1 MTAPSETH
9 FACCGPS
16 HPAVAK
22 ATPRTAEAES
32 IPNVQ
37 HHGEGMVGVPGGTFL
52 MGSEDADARAED
64 GEGPLRKVTLD
75 GFRIDRATVTNAR
88 FAEFAADTGYRTQAE
103 QVGWSYVFDG
113 LLGKTARRRART
125 LDVKPVPWWL
135 AVEGACWRKPEG
147 PGSHVRRRRDHPVV
161 HVSWHDALAYCRWAG
176 KRLPTEA
183 EWEYA
188 ARGGLA
194 GKRLPWGD
202 QLVVDG
208 RHRCNIWQ
216 GRFPETN
223 TLADG
228 HFGTAPAT
236 AFPAN
241 GFGLFN
247 MAGNVW
253 EWCADW
259 YSAEALEARSGANPT
274 GPEPGDPD
282 GLGSAALDRKVLKG
296 GSYLC
301 HDSYCNRYRVA
312 ARYANTPDSTTG
324 NAGFRCVA

>member
-1 MTAPSETH
+1 MAPLP
-9 FACCGPS
+9 G
-16 HPAVAK
+16 AK
-22 ATPRTAEAES
+22 F
-32 IPNVQ
+32 V
-37 HHGEGMVGVPGGTFL
+37 
-52 MGSEDADARAED
+52 MGSEDPDARAED
-64 GEGPLRKVTLD
+64 GEGPLREVTVD
-75 GFRIDRATVTNAR
+75 AFRIDRTSVTNAR
-88 FAEFAADTGYRTQAE
+88 FAEFVAETGYRTQAE
-103 QVGWSYVFDG
+103 VLGWSYVFDG
-113 LLGKTARRRART
+113 LLGKAARRRTRT
-125 LDVKPVPWWL
+125 LDVKPVPWWF
-135 AVEGACWRKPEG
+135 AVEGASWRKPEG
-147 PGSHVRRRRDHPVV
+147 PGSHIRRRRDHPVV
-161 HVSWHDALAYCRWAG
+161 HVSWDDATAYCRWAG

-202 QLVVDG
+202 RLLVAG
-208 RHRCNIWQ
+208 EHRCNIWQ

-228 HFGTAPAT
+228 HFGTAPAQS
-236 AFPAN
+236 FPPN

-259 YSAEALEARSGANPT
+259 YSAEALESRAGADPT
-274 GPEPGDPD
+274 GPATG
-282 GLGSAALDRKVLKG
+282 DRKVLKG

-312 ARYANTPDSTTG
+312 ARYANTPDSTTA

>member
-1 MTAPSETH
+1 MPPAAPNRTVDV
-9 FACCGPS
+9 
-16 HPAVAK
+16 PAAPDTEVRRHAD
-22 ATPRTAEAES
+22 
-32 IPNVQ
+32 
-37 HHGEGMVGVPGGTFL
+37 GMAPLPGVKFV
-52 MGSEDADARAED
+52 MGSEDPDARAED
-64 GEGPLRKVTLD
+64 GEGPLREVTVD
-75 GFRIDRATVTNAR
+75 AFRIDRTSVTNAR
-88 FAEFAADTGYRTQAE
+88 FAEFVAETGYRTQAE
-103 QVGWSYVFDG
+103 VLGWSYVFDG
-113 LLGKTARRRART
+113 LLGKAARRRTRT
-125 LDVKPVPWWL
+125 LDVKPVPWWF
-135 AVEGACWRKPEG
+135 AVEGASWRKPEG
-147 PGSHVRRRRDHPVV
+147 PGSHIRRRRDHPVV
-161 HVSWHDALAYCRWAG
+161 HVSWDDATAYCRWAG

-202 QLVVDG
+202 RLLVAG
-208 RHRCNIWQ
+208 EHRCNIWQ

-228 HFGTAPAT
+228 HFGTAPAQS
-236 AFPAN
+236 FPPN

-259 YSAEALEARSGANPT
+259 YSAEALESRAGADPT
-274 GPEPGDPD
+274 GPATG
-282 GLGSAALDRKVLKG
+282 DRKVLKG

>member
-1 MTAPSETH
+1 MTAGPGASA
-9 FACCGPS
+9 ACCGPTRPS
-16 HPAVAK
+16 GAGAASPTAQLELAASSPAFRHHWEDMVA
-22 ATPRTAEAES
+22 
-32 IPNVQ
+32 
-37 HHGEGMVGVPGGTFL
+37 MPGGTFL
-52 MGSEDADARAED
+52 MGSVDADARAED
-64 GEGPLRKVTLD
+64 GEGPVREVVID
-75 GFRIDRATVTNAR
+75 AFRMDPTTVTNAR
-88 FAEFAADTGYRTQAE
+88 FAEFAAATGYRTEAE
-103 QVGWSYVFDG
+103 MVGWSYVFDG
-113 LLGKTARRRART
+113 LLRKAARRRART
-125 LDVKPVPWWL
+125 LDVKSVPWWI

-147 PGSHVRRRRDHPVV
+147 PGSHIRRRREHPVV
-161 HVSWHDALAYCRWAG
+161 HVSWNDAVAYCQWAG

-188 ARGGLA
+188 ARGGLV

-202 QLVVDG
+202 RLLVDG
-208 RHRCNIWQ
+208 AHRCNIWQ
-216 GRFPETN
+216 GRFPRTN

-241 GFGLFN
+241 GFGLHN
-247 MAGNVW
+247 MSGNVW

-259 YSAEALEARSGANPT
+259 YSAEALGSRSGANPA
-274 GPEPGDPD
+274 GPESG
-282 GLGSAALDRKVLKG
+282 DRKVLKG